1 MTLADL
7 TQRLGL
13 DKGWVSRAVDAMC
26 KHGLLIKEPGE
37 TDRRTV
43 RLSMTEEGER
53 RRSAINGTLNSLV
66 DRVMA
71 HIPAEDR
78 PTVERALQL
87 LLFALQEEIASSI
100 ESECECGTVAKEPQS

>member
-7 TQRLGL
+7 TQRLGV

-26 KHGLLIKEPGE
+26 KDGLLTKEPGE

-53 RRSAINGTLNSLV
+53 RRSVINGTLNSL
-66 DRVMA
+66 
-71 HIPAEDR
+71 
-78 PTVERALQL
+78 L
-87 LLFALQEEIASSI
+87 SI
-100 ESECECGTVAKEPQS
+100 FQHHFDG